1 MLMGKS
7 NELQLMSSE
16 FALHVKEGLGRSRKK
31 IKPKYFYD
39 HIGSQLFEEICLQPE
54 YYLTS
59 TELDILED
67 YSPDIISKVY
77 DDDPVRISVLELG
90 SGSSI
95 KTKTFLRHILK
106 NQNNLYYFPIDVSNT
121 ILHDSVRR
129 LSIEFPNLRI
139 IGIPSDYI
147 EGITKASDFIAA
159 KENVPNRKLILFLGS
174 SIGNLEP
181 NESRSFL
188 RMLNNKMK
196 KNDNLLVGFDLQ
208 KETKILNA
216 AYNDKAGIT
225 ARFNLNL
232 LARINRDLGGEFNLS
247 SFGHHAFYN
256 KYKKRVE
263 MYLISKISQRVYV
276 DLIGET
282 FNFKENERI
291 HTESSYKYTLEQ
303 IAHLAKD
310 SGFEVKANFLDRN
323 KWFDLALLSPT
334 QFP

>member
-1 MLMGKS
+1 MLIGKS
-7 NELQLMSSE
+7 SELQLMNSE
-16 FALHVKEGLGRSRKK
+16 FALDIKEGLGRSRKK

-77 DDDPVRISVLELG
+77 DDPVRVSVLELG

-95 KTKTFLRHILK
+95 KTKIFLRHILK

-121 ILHDSVRR
+121 ILHDSVHR

-139 IGIPSDYI
+139 IGIASDYI
-147 EGITKASDFIAA
+147 DGITKASNFIAA
-159 KENVPNRKLILFLGS
+159 KDNVPNTKLILFLGS

-188 RMLNNKMK
+188 RMLNDKMK
-196 KNDNLLVGFDLQ
+196 NNDNLLVGFDLQ
-208 KETKILNA
+208 KEAKILNA

-232 LARINRDLGGEFNLS
+232 LARINRELGGEFSLS
-247 SFGHHAFYN
+247 SFKHHAFYN
-256 KYKKRVE
+256 KHKKRIE
-263 MYLISKISQRVYV
+263 MHLISKISQRVYV
-276 DLIGET
+276 DLIGQT

-291 HTESSYKYTLEQ
+291 HTESSYKYTLKQ
-303 IAHLAKD
+303 IAHLAKN
-310 SGFEVKANFLDRN
+310 SGFKVKANFLDRN
-323 KWFDLALLSPT
+323 KWFDLALLSPA
-334 QFP
+334 